1 MASKPNAYDVWSQI
15 QQQGLQALHG
25 VTFCSGEE
33 SYFIKKVESL
43 ALSAVEEGAEDFNVD
58 KVYGSD
64 ATIEQ
69 ILGLAKQFP
78 MMSERR
84 VVLVREAMSLKGLTS
99 TDGQNLLLRYVEQ
112 PLASTLLLFVDTK
125 GLDKRTNLAKECA
138 KYPNV
143 NLYTFESLQ
152 PAQASRWLQQLARDT
167 YDVILDPT
175 ASQEFI
181 EWVGV
186 DCTMLDS
193 ELQKIATHANQGQ
206 TVDRTALRTLLSK
219 TRELSSFELKDAI
232 IARDIPK
239 SHQVI
244 QRMKQTD
251 ETLIGE
257 SLRMI
262 GMLSNTF
269 TLFWV
274 ILRGRQKGL
283 SGQEIQNQ
291 CNVNP
296 YYYKVLDRQVNA
308 YQLAEIPGIME
319 ALLDAD
325 RALKGFDAGAPHD
338 VLQDVVTRIHQPIK

>member
-1 MASKPNAYDVWSQI
+1 MASKPNAYNVWSQI
-15 QQQGLQALHG
+15 EQQGLQAIQG
-25 VTFCSGEE
+25 ITFCSGEE

-43 ALSAVEEGAEDFNVD
+43 ALSAVEEGAKDFNVD
-58 KVYGSD
+58 KVYGSESSID
-64 ATIEQ
+64 Q
-69 ILGLAKQFP
+69 ILGLARQFP

-84 VVLVREAMSLKGLTS
+84 VVLVREAMSLKGLS
-99 TDGQNLLLRYVEQ
+99 SSDGQKALLSYAQQ
-112 PLASTLLLFVDTK
+112 PLASTLLVLVDKK
-125 GLDKRTNLAKECA
+125 GLDKRTNLAKEFA
-138 KYPNV
+138 KSPNV

-152 PAQASRWLQQLARDT
+152 PAQASQWLQHLARDMHKVT
-167 YDVILDPT
+167 LEPA

-193 ELQKIATHANQGQ
+193 ELQKIVTHANQGQ
-206 TVDRTALRTLLSK
+206 TIDRTVLRTLLSK

-232 IARDIPK
+232 IARDLPK
-239 SHQVI
+239 SYQFI

-251 ETLIGE
+251 QTLIGE

-283 SGQEIQNQ
+283 SGQEIQSQ

-308 YQLAEIPGIME
+308 YRLAEIPGIME

-338 VLQDVVTRIHQPIK
+338 VLQDVVTRIHQPI